1 MSYNSLVVRLPA
13 DSMKSSSDSGRG
25 LSGVRCF
32 SGLRRLRVLLNS
44 EFKVSLVVDG
54 ATASKQPLS
63 VVVSDRNVSQ
73 RQLDE
78 IGIRNNSGALLCLRH
93 QGLRHSTPDH
103 LVPFPAQQAL
113 LFGDDHHLTELTR
126 SANARAFSY
135 SRSCRLS
142 NTFHSVLLALL
153 FCSTH

>member
-1 MSYNSLVVRLPA
+1 M
-13 DSMKSSSDSGRG
+13 
-25 LSGVRCF
+25 
-32 SGLRRLRVLLNS
+32 
-44 EFKVSLVVDG
+44 VDG

-78 IGIRNNSGALLCLRH
+78 IGIRDNSGALLCLCY

-126 SANARAFSY
+126 PANAGAFSY
-135 SRSCRLS
+135 FRTGRRRSTL
-142 NTFHSVLLALL
+142 HPVLLHCYSVAHITTFIRGGSNPAVTIARSLER
-153 FCSTH
+153 

>member
-1 MSYNSLVVRLPA
+1 M
-13 DSMKSSSDSGRG
+13 
-25 LSGVRCF
+25 
-32 SGLRRLRVLLNS
+32 
-44 EFKVSLVVDG
+44 VSLVVDG

-126 SANARAFSY
+126 SANEIGRA
-135 SRSCRLS
+135 SCRDRAAI
-142 NTFHSVLLALL
+142 SVGVV
-153 FCSTH
+153 S

>member
-1 MSYNSLVVRLPA
+1 M
-13 DSMKSSSDSGRG
+13 
-25 LSGVRCF
+25 
-32 SGLRRLRVLLNS
+32 
-44 EFKVSLVVDG
+44 VDG

-78 IGIRNNSGALLCLRH
+78 ICIRNNSGALLCLCH

-126 SANARAFSY
+126 PANAGAFSY
-135 SRSCRLS
+135 SRTCRLS
-142 NTFHSVLLALL
+142 STFHTVLLALSVAHTSL
-153 FCSTH
+153 HCSTH